1 MPLQF
6 LLDDSSSELKT
17 ALITLVCQKKNDNN
31 AIYLNVN
38 VLSTKVLIDGT
49 IFTSPTG
56 DWTDDY
62 FFSQLF
68 LSICPSP
75 GIEPSTFRSVV
86 KCSSYL
92 S

>member
-6 LLDDSSSELKT
+6 LLDDSLSELKT
-17 ALITLVCQKKNDNN
+17 ALITLVHKKKNNNN

-38 VLSTKVLIDGT
+38 VLSTKVLIDGPT
-49 IFTSPTG
+49 FTSSTG

-68 LSICPSP
+68 LSTCPSP
-75 GIEPSTFRSVV
+75 GIKPSTFCSVV
-86 KCSSYL
+86 KCPTD
-92 S
+92 